1 MQPTTAPRSDAGP
14 TSILVPVLCGLVQML
29 DGYDLSAIGL
39 AVPSL
44 VKAWGLPPASFTQTF
59 ALSSIGIMVG
69 AMVAG
74 PVADRFG
81 RRPMLLVSVL
91 LFGVFSLLSAW
102 APSLPVLVALRFL
115 TGIGIGGAMPTTIAL
130 TADYVPDR
138 WRATIIMFMF
148 CGNTLGG
155 FLAGQIAAATIPVY
169 SWNGIFF
176 IGGIVPL
183 LLLPVLYFV
192 LPESRQ
198 FRTVVASTKA
208 LPNPVSG
215 LFKDGLMPLTLL
227 LWLIFLLNLL
237 DMYLISY
244 WLPTVLNLSGLAP
257 AAAAYSASMYAAG
270 GVIST
275 IALGVLLSRF
285 RSEWVLACNLCLGV
299 ACVATVAT
307 AHLAGLPLYI
317 VLFGAGGGMVGSQL
331 GLNGFAAAAYPVA
344 LRSTGVGWALGVG
357 RLGGIFGPILGGTLL
372 GLGFSPLSIM
382 LFVCGPGSVTILSLL
397 VLERVRRGTADAPV
411 RSMA

>member
-1 MQPTTAPRSDAGP
+1 MQPITSGGDRAETGRG
-14 TSILVPVLCGLVQML
+14 SILVPVLCGLVQML
-29 DGYDLSAIGL
+29 DGYDLSTIGL

-44 VKAWGLPPASFTQTF
+44 VKAWGLPPAAFTQTF

-91 LFGVFSLLSAW
+91 LFGVFSLISAW

-115 TGIGIGGAMPTTIAL
+115 TGVGIGGAMPTTIAL
-130 TADYVPDR
+130 TADYIPQR
-138 WRATIIMFMF
+138 WRATVIMFMF
-148 CGNTLGG
+148 CGNTMGG
-155 FLAGQIAAATIPVY
+155 FIAGQVAAATIPVY
-169 SWNGIFF
+169 SWHGIFVV
-176 IGGIVPL
+176 GGVVPL
-183 LLLPVLYFV
+183 VLLPLLFWL
-192 LPESRQ
+192 LPESRHFQ
-198 FRTVVASTKA
+198 AGAAVE
-208 LPNPVSG
+208 PGNPVSG
-215 LFKDGLMPLTLL
+215 LFKGGLAATTLL

-244 WLPTVLNLSGLAP
+244 WLPTVLTLEGLQP
-257 AAAAYSASMYAAG
+257 ADAAYSASMYAAG

-275 IALGVLLSRF
+275 IALGVLLTRF
-285 RSEWVLACNLCLGV
+285 RAEWVLACNIALGV
-299 ACVATVAT
+299 TCVAIVAT
-307 AHLAGLPLYI
+307 QHLAGLPLYA

-357 RLGGIFGPILGGTLL
+357 RLGGIFGPILGGLL
-372 GLGFSPLSIM
+372 LSLGFSPLSIM
-382 LFVCGPGSVTILSLL
+382 LFVCGPGSVTFVSLL
-397 VLERVRRGTADAPV
+397 VLERVRRGLTQEGRLASA
-411 RSMA
+411 